1 MSDKNLSYYELL
13 QMVKVFESSTEF
25 SEFHLK
31 YGDVEVDLR
40 KHGAALA
47 PVAQQRAVSIDPPKA
62 VLSQPPTLLK
72 EQESTKN
79 ETGTAVSSS
88 SDAFPTGACMVKSS
102 MVGTFYRTPE
112 PGAPSFVTVGQRV
125 TPDTTVCIIE
135 VMKLMASIPAG
146 HSGVVTHILVED
158 ATPVEFGQTLIVI
171 DPNA

>member
-1 MSDKNLSYYELL
+1 LSDKNLSYDELL

-40 KHGAALA
+40 KHGATLS

-72 EQESTKN
+72 EQESAKN
-79 ETGTAVSSS
+79 ETDAAVSSS
-88 SDAFPTGACMVKSS
+88 SDAFPVGACMVKSS
-102 MVGTFYRTPE
+102 MVGTFYRSPE
-112 PGAPSFVTVGQRV
+112 PGAPPFVTVGQRV

-135 VMKLMASIPAG
+135 VMKLMASIRADY
-146 HSGVVTHILVED
+146 SGVVTHILVDD
-158 ATPVEFGQTLIVI
+158 AGPVEFGQTLMVI